1 MSVRH
6 WPIRTRA
13 VLLATV
19 PVIITVMILTGLHLN
34 MRWADADARS
44 LAIQNLVSESLAAAA
59 EYPLMSGN
67 YESLLPL
74 LEAALH
80 EEDIVRVRILDP
92 SGRALVDRSDTQL
105 SLMRLDDLEQ
115 RVSHLSREVI
125 DYNDFAGDEGSV
137 KTMPLGTVEV
147 TTTTHWRHLRAV
159 QMLWQAL
166 GYGLA
171 AVILAG
177 LTGRYIALM
186 IVRPLERLTDFTTA
200 LADGAFWTRIQE
212 TDGAELGQ
220 LQRSGNRL
228 AQSLDEAHARQQ
240 EFTQRLLEEQ
250 SRAASASE
258 AKSRFLAMMS
268 HELRTP
274 LNGAA
279 GLVELMSA
287 DMPEQVFLQHQAAV
301 SESLHTLRQ
310 LLDDIMVIADS
321 DSGGATS
328 TPEQCV
334 LGEYLMPLMQDVS
347 RRAQRKGLSFISD
360 LTPELRSAALL
371 MQPAAVR
378 QILTH
383 LLDNALKFTDE
394 GMVSMALSMTATC
407 QDSHEHQG
415 GRDGQEHRGQREQR
429 EHQQAALL
437 IEVSDS
443 GVGIP
448 ESAHRLV
455 LEPFYQLQTEA
466 SREFDGAGL
475 GLTIVHQ
482 LVRRLSGELQLQ
494 PRAGGGTCVRV
505 TIPLPPEA
513 RLAVEPSEPD
523 WQQRALTLLI
533 VEDNEV
539 NLKVAEKMLQRLL
552 PQASL
557 IVASRGEEAIT
568 RVQQQVFDLVLMDCQ
583 MPGMDGFEASQRL
596 RQEANYEGVIVAC
609 TANTTDQIE
618 ERCLASGM
626 NDYLAKPL
634 SLERL
639 NYVLSRWLA

>member
-1 MSVRH
+1 
-6 WPIRTRA
+6 
-13 VLLATV
+13 
-19 PVIITVMILTGLHLN
+19 
-34 MRWADADARS
+34 
-44 LAIQNLVSESLAAAA
+44 
-59 EYPLMSGN
+59 
-67 YESLLPL
+67 
-74 LEAALH
+74 
-80 EEDIVRVRILDP
+80 
-92 SGRALVDRSDTQL
+92 
-105 SLMRLDDLEQ
+105 
-115 RVSHLSREVI
+115 
-125 DYNDFAGDEGSV
+125 
-137 KTMPLGTVEV
+137 
-147 TTTTHWRHLRAV
+147 
-159 QMLWQAL
+159 
-166 GYGLA
+166 
-171 AVILAG
+171 
-177 LTGRYIALM
+177 
-186 IVRPLERLTDFTTA
+186 
-200 LADGAFWTRIQE
+200 
-212 TDGAELGQ
+212 
-220 LQRSGNRL
+220 
-228 AQSLDEAHARQQ
+228 
-240 EFTQRLLEEQ
+240 
-250 SRAASASE
+250 
-258 AKSRFLAMMS
+258 
-268 HELRTP
+268 
-274 LNGAA
+274 
-279 GLVELMSA
+279 
-287 DMPEQVFLQHQAAV
+287 
-301 SESLHTLRQ
+301 
-310 LLDDIMVIADS
+310 
-321 DSGGATS
+321 
-328 TPEQCV
+328 
-334 LGEYLMPLMQDVS
+334 
-347 RRAQRKGLSFISD
+347 
-360 LTPELRSAALL
+360 
-371 MQPAAVR
+371 
-378 QILTH
+378 
-383 LLDNALKFTDE
+383 
-394 GMVSMALSMTATC
+394 C

>member
-74 LEAALH
+74 LEAALQ

-171 AVILAG
+171 AAILAG

-394 GMVSMALSMTATC
+394 GMVSMALSMTATS
-407 QDSHEHQG
+407 QYGH
-415 GRDGQEHRGQREQR
+415 

-482 LVRRLSGELQLQ
+482 LVRRLSGELQFQ

-513 RLAVEPSEPD
+513 RLAAESPEPD

-568 RVQQQVFDLVLMDCQ
+568 RIQQQAFDLVLMDCQ

>member
-74 LEAALH
+74 LEAALQ

-171 AVILAG
+171 AAILAG

-212 TDGAELGQ
+212 ADGAELGQ

-228 AQSLDEAHARQQ
+228 AQSLDEAYARQQ

-287 DMPEQVFLQHQAAV
+287 DMPEQAFLQHQAAV

-394 GMVSMALSMTATC
+394 GMVSMALSMTAAS
-407 QDSHEHQG
+407 QYGH
-415 GRDGQEHRGQREQR
+415 

-482 LVRRLSGELQLQ
+482 LVRRLSGELQFQ

-513 RLAVEPSEPD
+513 RLAAESPEPD

-568 RVQQQVFDLVLMDCQ
+568 RIQQQAFDLVLMDCQ

>member
-67 YESLLPL
+67 YESLQPL

-92 SGRALVDRSDTQL
+92 SGRALLDRSDTQL
-105 SLMRLDDLEQ
+105 SLMRLGDLEQ

-147 TTTTHWRHLRAV
+147 TTTTHWRHMRAV

-171 AVILAG
+171 AAILAG

-287 DMPEQVFLQHQAAV
+287 HMPEQAFLQHQAAV

-371 MQPAAVR
+371 MQPASVR

-394 GMVSMALSMTATC
+394 GMVSMALSMTAAF
-407 QDSHEHQG
+407 QNGHEQQEHQ
-415 GRDGQEHRGQREQR
+415 RQR

-437 IEVSDS
+437 IEVCDS
-443 GVGIP
+443 GIGIP
-448 ESAHRLV
+448 ESANRLV
-455 LEPFYQLQTEA
+455 LEPFYQLQTDA

-513 RLAVEPSEPD
+513 TLTAESSEPD

-568 RVQQQVFDLVLMDCQ
+568 RVQQQAFDLVLMDCQ